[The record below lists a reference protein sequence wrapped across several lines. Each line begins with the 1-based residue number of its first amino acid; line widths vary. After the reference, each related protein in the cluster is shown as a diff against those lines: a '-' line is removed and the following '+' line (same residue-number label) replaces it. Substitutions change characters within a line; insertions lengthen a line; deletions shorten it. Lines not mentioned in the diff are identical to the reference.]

1 MEFLDP
7 RFALL
12 GVGVAAVTSERV
24 RKGVGRG
31 IGYVAAGAMTAGG
44 TVAHAGQEIF
54 DEAREVAT
62 HNSAGKPRRAAKKS
76 EPAARKSEPAAKK
89 SEAAA

>member
-7 RFALL
+7 RLALL

-31 IGYVAAGAMTAGG
+31 VGYVAAGAMTAGG
-44 TVAHAGQEIF
+44 TVAHAGRDIF
-54 DEAREVAT
+54 DEAREVAS
-62 HNSAGKPRRAAKKS
+62 HNSADKPTRAAKRS
-76 EPAARKSEPAAKK
+76 G
-89 SEAAA
+89 AAA

>member
-12 GVGVAAVTSERV
+12 GMGVAAVTSERV

-54 DEAREVAT
+54 DEARGVAS
-62 HNSAGKPRRAAKKS
+62 HNSAAKPSR
-76 EPAARKSEPAAKK
+76 AARKSGPAPKK